1 VNYKCSTQEIAGP
14 PTRVDILAPTSAMLN
29 DVIVLT
35 MVDESNN
42 TVADGTI
49 LIISPTR
56 ESLVLITD
64 SSGHAGF
71 RATDEGV
78 YNYEAPGHY
87 LVALRTTYVTKPEQP
102 AANLGET
109 QEPQVGQATPP
120 SVAMAIAGYAPWLLG
135 LLVLILI
142 AVFLATRRKKNK
154 R

>member
-1 VNYKCSTQEIAGP
+1 
-14 PTRVDILAPTSAMLN
+14 
-29 DVIVLT
+29 
-35 MVDESNN
+35 MVDEDNN

-56 ESLVLITD
+56 ESIILITD
-64 SSGHAGF
+64 SKGEAGF
-71 RATDEGV
+71 KATDEGV

-109 QEPQVGQATPP
+109 QKPQEGQTTPP

-142 AVFLATRRKKNK
+142 AVFLATRRNKKNK
-154 R
+154 K